1 MERKL
6 KAAIIGCGVIS
17 GAHGRGYKA
26 ISDKVSLA
34 YCVDLIQEKAEERAK
49 EFGDETT
56 VCLTDY
62 KQMLKDESV
71 DLVSV
76 CLPNYL
82 HAPVTIDCLNAGKH
96 VLCEKPAAM
105 NYAEALSMKKA
116 ADENG
121 KILNI
126 GVCNRFHESVV
137 RIKDAIAR
145 GELGELYQIYCS
157 FRAFRSI
164 PALGGWFTTK
174 ALSGGGALID
184 WGVHFLDLI
193 NYCVGDFELKT
204 VSAVSHSKLAVNMK
218 DYVYRVMHAGPPKYD
233 GVYDVEEYVTGLI
246 RTSGPALTFSGAW
259 AQNIDESAMFIEF
272 MGKKGGIKLQYGGHY
287 TLYTTRNGELVSETP
302 EFEIPDMYERE
313 IAAFADCAVKNEKI
327 RSNIDNI
334 LITARMMDAI
344 YASAEQGKE
353 IAL

>member
-1 MERKL
+1 
-6 KAAIIGCGVIS
+6 
-17 GAHGRGYKA
+17 
-26 ISDKVSLA
+26 
-34 YCVDLIQEKAEERAK
+34 
-49 EFGDETT
+49 
-56 VCLTDY
+56 
-62 KQMLKDESV
+62 
-71 DLVSV
+71 
-76 CLPNYL
+76 
-82 HAPVTIDCLNAGKH
+82 
-96 VLCEKPAAM
+96 
-105 NYAEALSMKKA
+105 MKKA

-137 RIKDAIAR
+137 RIKDLIEK
-145 GELGELYQIYCS
+145 GEIGEMYQIYCS

-193 NYCVGDFELKT
+193 NYCIGNFELKT
-204 VSAVSHSKLAVNMK
+204 VSAVCHSKLAVNMK
-218 DYVYRVMHAGPPKYD
+218 DYVYRSMHAGPPKYD

-259 AQNIDESAMFIEF
+259 AQNIDEEAMFIEF
-272 MGKKGGIKLQYGGHY
+272 MGIKGGIKLKYGGHY
-287 TLYTTRNGELVSETP
+287 TLYSTKNGELVSETP
-302 EFEIPDMYERE
+302 DFEIPDMYARE
-313 IAAFADCAVKNEKI
+313 IAAFAECAVKKEKI

-344 YASAEQGKE
+344 YESSNKGKE
-353 IAL
+353 ITL